1 MQLFS
6 AMAGL
11 NNYTKVSIT
20 IVYGFLKF
28 VSSGSNKI
36 LYFIND
42 ITREILKKLHF
53 FLQAYKQNET
63 YILLIGKRV
72 WWYFSYWIN

>member
-42 ITREILKKLHF
+42 ITGEVFKKLH
-53 FLQAYKQNET
+53 LILHAYKQNET
-63 YILLIGKRV
+63 YLLLIGKCV
-72 WWYFSYWIN
+72 